1 MRPVAPAGGRQ
12 QRRTA
17 WNNLQAEQPVE
28 KWPVIWPTM
37 STIGITL
44 NPDLAEVRGQVKLGD
59 SGFAQLWERGT

>member
-37 STIGITL
+37 STIGIPL
-44 NPDLAEVRGQVKLGD
+44 NPDLAEVRGQVKLVD